1 MACSD
6 WKEIFAATCAV
17 VFRVI
22 MKDNSFTLSDTATK
36 LYKEERF
43 DEFTVSTLSTRSSL
57 QTTKHSVSKSD
68 QGPDVTEAFSLSI
81 NAIPGFLL

>member
-6 WKEIFAATCAV
+6 WKEIFEATCAV
-17 VFRVI
+17 VFRAI
-22 MKDNSFTLSDTATK
+22 MNDNWLTLSHSATK
-36 LYKEERF
+36 LYEEERF
-43 DEFTVSTLSTRSSL
+43 DEFTLSALSTRSSL

-68 QGPDVTEAFSLSI
+68 QGPDVIEAFSLAI